1 MYTLKTIKC
10 CWQRL
15 KRRQINGETLCIHG
29 LKDLY
34 CLRCHYYPE
43 GSTDSMQSLSKSQG
57 HGLFFSE
64 IKSILRFVISQRIL
78 NSQNYFEKEKQSWRT
93 HVSQFQNFLQSYNI
107 RAWYWHKD
115 RYTDQWKR
123 RVPK

>member
-1 MYTLKTIKC
+1 MKNLYTENYRTLLKEIKDTNKWKVIC
-10 CWQRL
+10 V
-15 KRRQINGETLCIHG
+15 HG
-29 LKDLY
+29 LGDLT
-34 CLRCHYYPE
+34 LTILIRPKQ
-43 GSTDSMQSLSKSQG
+43 STDSMQSLSKSQG

-93 HVSQFQNFLQSYNI
+93 HVSQFQNLLQSYNI
-107 RAWYWHKD
+107 RTWYWHKD